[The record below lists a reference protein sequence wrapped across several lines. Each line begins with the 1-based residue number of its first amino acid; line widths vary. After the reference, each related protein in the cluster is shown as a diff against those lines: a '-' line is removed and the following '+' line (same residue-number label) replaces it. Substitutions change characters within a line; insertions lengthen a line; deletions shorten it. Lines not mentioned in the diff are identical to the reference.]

1 MSDENTANVTNPENA
16 APATGANAASEANP
30 AAAPNT
36 DQQSAQP
43 QVTIPSPEEVV
54 NGFKNIFLAGI
65 GALSIGADKS
75 KDLINQLAARGEIT
89 VDQGKQ
95 LTEELANKAG
105 TVAGNIHDDMLG
117 AYIKSMKPEDRASFV
132 QKVTDMATA
141 ADAASTPASASSHA
155 AQAEVV
161 AASVEVQE
169 KAE

>member
-1 MSDENTANVTNPENA
+1 MADETTTAA
-16 APATGANAASEANP
+16 ANDANAASTAD
-30 AAAPNT
+30 AAAQAAAST
-36 DQQSAQP
+36 DQQSTQP
-43 QVTIPSPEEVV
+43 QIPIPSPEEVV

-105 TVAGNIHDDMLG
+105 AVANNIHDDMLG

-132 QKVTDMATA
+132 QKVTDLATA
-141 ADAASTPASASSHA
+141 ADADAVPTSAPDAATSDA

-161 AASVEVQE
+161 EADVVVEE
-169 KAE
+169 TAE